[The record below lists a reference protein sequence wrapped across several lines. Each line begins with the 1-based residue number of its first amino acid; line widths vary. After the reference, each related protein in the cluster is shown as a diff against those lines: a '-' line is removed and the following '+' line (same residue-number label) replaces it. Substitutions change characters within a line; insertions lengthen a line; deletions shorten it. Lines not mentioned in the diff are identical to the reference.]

1 MCRQIRSSGMSP
13 KSVKIIAEAG
23 VNHNGSLEIAKQ
35 LIDSAADSGA
45 DFVKF
50 QTFRAE
56 ALVTRSAKK
65 AEYQLRQP
73 YGDDN
78 QLEMLKSYEI
88 DQAGHVDLIQH
99 CQVRGIKFLSSPFDL
114 QSIDLLV
121 DLGIQ
126 IIKIPSGEITN
137 KPYLIH
143 VARQGKPVVLS
154 TGLSSLDEVS
164 EAVRILV
171 TNGLAEEGITLLHC
185 NTQYPTPIDEVN
197 LRAMVSMKSALGVAI
212 GLSDHTEG
220 ITTPIAAVALGAC
233 VIEKH
238 LTLDKALV
246 GPDHA
251 ASLTPDKFREMV
263 SSIRDVERA
272 MGDGIKRPS
281 SGELKNLFSVRKSIV
296 ASRTI
301 SAGDLFSSENLAVKR
316 PGSGISPMEWENVVG
331 TRAKWGFEIDELIR
345 V

>member
-1 MCRQIRSSGMSP
+1 MN
-13 KSVKIIAEAG
+13 KEVKIIAEAG
-23 VNHNGSLEIAKQ
+23 VNHGGSLEIAKQ
-35 LIDSAADSGA
+35 LIDSAADAGA

-56 ALVTRSAKK
+56 ALVTSFAKK
-65 AEYQLRQP
+65 AEYQLRQE
-73 YGDDN
+73 YGGDN
-78 QLEMLKSYEI
+78 QYGMLKEYEL
-88 DQAGHVDLIQH
+88 DRPGHVDLIRH
-99 CQVRGIKFLSSPFDL
+99 CRERGIEFLSSPFDL

-121 DLGIQ
+121 DLGTR

-137 KPYLIH
+137 KPYLMH
-143 VARQGKPVVLS
+143 VARQGKPVLMS

-164 EAVRILV
+164 RAFEILI
-171 TNGLAEEGITLLHC
+171 TNGLDEEGITILHC
-185 NTQYPTPIDEVN
+185 NSQYPTPIDEVN
-197 LRAMVSMKSALGVAI
+197 LRAMTSMKSAFGVPV

-238 LTLDKALV
+238 LTLDKSLV

-251 ASLTPDKFREMV
+251 ASLIPEEFNEMV
-263 SSIRDVERA
+263 SSIREVEKA

-281 SGELKNLFSVRKSIV
+281 QGELDNLFAVRKSIV
-296 ASRTI
+296 AAKRI
-301 SAGDLFSSENLAVKR
+301 YAGDLFSSENLAVKR
-316 PGSGISPMEWENVVG
+316 PGSGISPMHWDNVVG
-331 TRAKWGFEIDELIR
+331 TRSKWDFDIDELIQ

>member
-1 MCRQIRSSGMSP
+1 MN
-13 KSVKIIAEAG
+13 KAVKIIAEAG
-23 VNHNGSLEIAKQ
+23 VNHGGSLEMAKQ

-65 AEYQLRQP
+65 AEYQLRQE

-78 QLEMLKSYEI
+78 QYGMLKNYEL
-88 DQAGHVDLIQH
+88 DQAGHVDLILH
-99 CQVRGIKFLSSPFDL
+99 CRERGIEFLSSPFDL

-121 DLGIQ
+121 NLGIQ
-126 IIKIPSGEITN
+126 IIKTPSGEITN

-143 VARQGKPVVLS
+143 VARQGKPVVMS
-154 TGLSSLDEVS
+154 TGLSSFDEVS
-164 EAVRILV
+164 RALQILI
-171 TNGLAEEGITLLHC
+171 TNGLDEESITILHC
-185 NTQYPTPIDEVN
+185 NSQYPTPIDEVN
-197 LRAMVSMKSALGVAI
+197 LRAMTSMKSAFGVPI

-238 LTLDKALV
+238 LTLDKSLA

-251 ASLTPDKFREMV
+251 ASLTPEEFTEMV
-263 SSIRDVERA
+263 SSIRDVEKA

-281 SGELKNLFSVRKSIV
+281 PGELKNLFAVRKSIV
-296 ASRTI
+296 ASRRI

-316 PGSGISPMEWENVVG
+316 PGSGISPMNWDNVVG
-331 TRAKWGFEIDELIR
+331 TRSKWDFDIDELIR

>member
-1 MCRQIRSSGMSP
+1 MNEA
-13 KSVKIIAEAG
+13 VKIIAEAG
-23 VNHNGSLEIAKQ
+23 VNHGGSLEMAKQ

-65 AEYQLRQP
+65 AEYQLRQD

-78 QLEMLKSYEI
+78 QYGMLKNCEL
-88 DQAGHVDLIQH
+88 DQAGHVDLILH
-99 CQVRGIKFLSSPFDL
+99 CRDRGIEFLSSPFDL

-126 IIKIPSGEITN
+126 IIKTPSGEITN

-143 VARQGKPVVLS
+143 VARQGKPVVMS
-154 TGLSSLDEVS
+154 TGLSSFDEVS
-164 EAVRILV
+164 RALQILI
-171 TNGLAEEGITLLHC
+171 TNGLDEKGITILHC
-185 NTQYPTPIDEVN
+185 NSQYPTPIDEVN
-197 LRAMVSMKSALGVAI
+197 LRAMTSMKSAFGVPI

-238 LTLDKALV
+238 LTLDKSLA

-251 ASLTPDKFREMV
+251 ASLIPEEFKEMV
-263 SSIRDVERA
+263 SSIRDVEKA

-281 SGELKNLFSVRKSIV
+281 PGELKNLFAVRKSIV
-296 ASRTI
+296 ASKKI
-301 SAGDLFSSENLAVKR
+301 YAGDLFSSENLAVKR
-316 PGSGISPMEWENVVG
+316 PGSGISPMNWDNVVG
-331 TRAKWGFEIDELIR
+331 TRSKWDFDIDELIR

>member
-1 MCRQIRSSGMSP
+1 MN
-13 KSVKIIAEAG
+13 KAVKIIAEAG
-23 VNHNGSLEIAKQ
+23 VNHGGSLEVAKQ

-65 AEYQLRQP
+65 AEYQLRQE

-78 QLEMLKSYEI
+78 QYGMLKNYEL
-88 DQAGHVDLIQH
+88 DQAGHVDLILH
-99 CQVRGIKFLSSPFDL
+99 CRERGIEFLSSPFDL

-126 IIKIPSGEITN
+126 IIKTPSGEITN

-143 VARQGKPVVLS
+143 VARQGKPVVMS
-154 TGLSSLDEVS
+154 TGLSSFDEVS
-164 EAVRILV
+164 RALQILI
-171 TNGLAEEGITLLHC
+171 TNGLDEKGITILHC
-185 NTQYPTPIDEVN
+185 NSQYPTPIDEVN
-197 LRAMVSMKSALGVAI
+197 LRAMTSMKSAFGIPI

-238 LTLDKALV
+238 LTLDRSLA

-251 ASLTPDKFREMV
+251 ASLTPEEFTEMV
-263 SSIRDVERA
+263 SSIRDVEKA

-281 SGELKNLFSVRKSIV
+281 PGELKNLFAVRKSIV
-296 ASRTI
+296 ASKTI

-316 PGSGISPMEWENVVG
+316 PGSGISPMNWDNVVG
-331 TRAKWGFEIDELIR
+331 TRSKWDFDIDELIR

>member
-1 MCRQIRSSGMSP
+1 MN
-13 KSVKIIAEAG
+13 KAVKIIAEAG
-23 VNHNGSLEIAKQ
+23 VNHGGSLEVAKQ

-65 AEYQLRQP
+65 AEYQLRQE

-78 QLEMLKSYEI
+78 QYGMLKNYEL
-88 DQAGHVDLIQH
+88 DQAGHVDLILH
-99 CQVRGIKFLSSPFDL
+99 CRERGIEFLSSPFDL

-126 IIKIPSGEITN
+126 IIKTPSGEITN

-143 VARQGKPVVLS
+143 VARQGKPVVMS
-154 TGLSSLDEVS
+154 TGLSSFDEVS
-164 EAVRILV
+164 RALQILI
-171 TNGLAEEGITLLHC
+171 TNGLDEKGITILHC
-185 NTQYPTPIDEVN
+185 NSQYPTPIDEVN
-197 LRAMVSMKSALGVAI
+197 LRAMTSMKSAFGVPI

-238 LTLDKALV
+238 LTLDRSLA

-251 ASLTPDKFREMV
+251 ASLTPEEFTEMV
-263 SSIRDVERA
+263 SSIRDVEKA

-281 SGELKNLFSVRKSIV
+281 PGELKNLFAVRKSIV
-296 ASRTI
+296 ASKTI

-316 PGSGISPMEWENVVG
+316 PGSGISPMNWDNVVG
-331 TRAKWGFEIDELIR
+331 TRSKWDFDIDELIR

>member
-1 MCRQIRSSGMSP
+1 
-13 KSVKIIAEAG
+13 
-23 VNHNGSLEIAKQ
+23 
-35 LIDSAADSGA
+35 
-45 DFVKF
+45 
-50 QTFRAE
+50 
-56 ALVTRSAKK
+56 
-65 AEYQLRQP
+65 
-73 YGDDN
+73 
-78 QLEMLKSYEI
+78 
-88 DQAGHVDLIQH
+88 
-99 CQVRGIKFLSSPFDL
+99 
-114 QSIDLLV
+114 
-121 DLGIQ
+121 
-126 IIKIPSGEITN
+126 
-137 KPYLIH
+137 
-143 VARQGKPVVLS
+143 
-154 TGLSSLDEVS
+154 
-164 EAVRILV
+164 
-171 TNGLAEEGITLLHC
+171 
-185 NTQYPTPIDEVN
+185 
-197 LRAMVSMKSALGVAI
+197 MKSALGVAI

-281 SGELKNLFSVRKSIV
+281 SGELKNLFAVRKSIV

-331 TRAKWGFEIDELIR
+331 TRAKWDFEIDELIR

>member
-1 MCRQIRSSGMSP
+1 MNEA
-13 KSVKIIAEAG
+13 VKIIAEAG
-23 VNHNGSLEIAKQ
+23 VNHGGSLEMAKQ

-65 AEYQLRQP
+65 AEYQFRQE

-78 QLEMLKSYEI
+78 QYGMLKNYEL
-88 DQAGHVDLIQH
+88 DQAGHVDLILH
-99 CQVRGIKFLSSPFDL
+99 CRERGIEFLSSPFDL

-121 DLGIQ
+121 NLGIQ

-143 VARQGKPVVLS
+143 VARQGKPVVMS
-154 TGLSSLDEVS
+154 TGLSSFDEVS
-164 EAVRILV
+164 KALQVLI
-171 TNGLAEEGITLLHC
+171 TNGLDENGITILHC
-185 NTQYPTPIDEVN
+185 NSQYPAPIDEVN
-197 LRAMVSMKSALGVAI
+197 LRAMTSMKSAFGVPI

-220 ITTPIAAVALGAC
+220 ITIPIAAVALGAC

-238 LTLDKALV
+238 LTLDRSLA

-251 ASLTPDKFREMV
+251 ASLTPEEFTEMV
-263 SSIRDVERA
+263 SSIRDVEKA

-281 SGELKNLFSVRKSIV
+281 PGELNNLFAVRKSIV
-296 ASRTI
+296 ASKKI
-301 SAGDLFSSENLAVKR
+301 YIGELFSSENLAVKR
-316 PGSGISPMEWENVVG
+316 PGSGISPMHWDDVVG
-331 TRAKWGFEIDELIR
+331 TRSKWDFDIDELIR

>member
-1 MCRQIRSSGMSP
+1 MN
-13 KSVKIIAEAG
+13 KAVKIIAEAG
-23 VNHNGSLEIAKQ
+23 VNHGGSLEVAKQ

-65 AEYQLRQP
+65 AEYQLRQE

-78 QLEMLKSYEI
+78 QYGMLKNYEL
-88 DQAGHVDLIQH
+88 DQAGHVDLILH
-99 CQVRGIKFLSSPFDL
+99 CRERGIEFLSSPFDL

-126 IIKIPSGEITN
+126 IIKTPSGEITN

-143 VARQGKPVVLS
+143 VARQGKPVVMS
-154 TGLSSLDEVS
+154 TGLSSFDEVS
-164 EAVRILV
+164 RALQILI
-171 TNGLAEEGITLLHC
+171 TNGLDEKGITILHC
-185 NTQYPTPIDEVN
+185 NSQYPTPIDEVN
-197 LRAMVSMKSALGVAI
+197 LRAMTSMKSAFGIPI

-238 LTLDKALV
+238 LTLDRSLA

-251 ASLTPDKFREMV
+251 ASLTPEEFTEMV
-263 SSIRDVERA
+263 SSIRDVEKA

-281 SGELKNLFSVRKSIV
+281 PGELNNLFAVRKSIV
-296 ASRTI
+296 ASKTI

-316 PGSGISPMEWENVVG
+316 PGSGISPMNWDNVVG
-331 TRAKWGFEIDELIR
+331 TRSKWDFDIDELIR

>member
-1 MCRQIRSSGMSP
+1 MN
-13 KSVKIIAEAG
+13 KAVKIIAEAG
-23 VNHNGSLEIAKQ
+23 VNHGGSLEMAKQ

-65 AEYQLRQP
+65 AEYQLRQE

-78 QLEMLKSYEI
+78 QYGMLKNYEL
-88 DQAGHVDLIQH
+88 DQAGHVDLILH
-99 CQVRGIKFLSSPFDL
+99 CRERGIEFLSSPFDL

-121 DLGIQ
+121 NLGIQ
-126 IIKIPSGEITN
+126 IIKTPSGEITN

-143 VARQGKPVVLS
+143 VARQGKPVVMS
-154 TGLSSLDEVS
+154 TGLSSFDEVS
-164 EAVRILV
+164 RALQILI
-171 TNGLAEEGITLLHC
+171 TNGLDEESITILHC
-185 NTQYPTPIDEVN
+185 NSQYPTPIDEVN
-197 LRAMVSMKSALGVAI
+197 LRAMTSMKSAFGVPI

-238 LTLDKALV
+238 LTLDKSLV

-251 ASLTPDKFREMV
+251 ASLTPEEFTEMV
-263 SSIRDVERA
+263 SSIRDVEKA

-281 SGELKNLFSVRKSIV
+281 PGELKNLFAVRKSIV
-296 ASRTI
+296 ASRRI

-316 PGSGISPMEWENVVG
+316 PGSGISPMNWDNVVG
-331 TRAKWGFEIDELIR
+331 TRSKWDFDIDELIR

>member
-1 MCRQIRSSGMSP
+1 MN
-13 KSVKIIAEAG
+13 KAVKIIAEAG
-23 VNHNGSLEIAKQ
+23 VNHGGSLEVAKQ

-65 AEYQLRQP
+65 AEYQLRQE

-78 QLEMLKSYEI
+78 QYGMLKNYEL
-88 DQAGHVDLIQH
+88 DQAGHVDLILH
-99 CQVRGIKFLSSPFDL
+99 CRERGIEFLSSPFDL

-126 IIKIPSGEITN
+126 IIKTPSGEITN

-143 VARQGKPVVLS
+143 VARQGKPVVMS
-154 TGLSSLDEVS
+154 TGLSSFDEVS
-164 EAVRILV
+164 RALQILI
-171 TNGLAEEGITLLHC
+171 TNGLDEKGITILHC
-185 NTQYPTPIDEVN
+185 NSQYPTPIDEVN
-197 LRAMVSMKSALGVAI
+197 LRAMTSMKSAFGIPI

-238 LTLDKALV
+238 LTLDRSLA

-251 ASLTPDKFREMV
+251 ASLIPEEFKEMV
-263 SSIRDVERA
+263 SSIRDVEKA

-281 SGELKNLFSVRKSIV
+281 PGELKNLFAVRKSIV
-296 ASRTI
+296 ASKTI

-316 PGSGISPMEWENVVG
+316 PGSGISPMNWDNVVG
-331 TRAKWGFEIDELIR
+331 TRSKWDFDIDELIR

>member
-1 MCRQIRSSGMSP
+1 MN
-13 KSVKIIAEAG
+13 KAVKIIAEAG
-23 VNHNGSLEIAKQ
+23 VNHGGSLEVAKQ

-65 AEYQLRQP
+65 AEYQLRQE

-78 QLEMLKSYEI
+78 QYGMLKNYEL
-88 DQAGHVDLIQH
+88 DQAGHVDLILH
-99 CQVRGIKFLSSPFDL
+99 CRERGIEFLSSPFDL

-126 IIKIPSGEITN
+126 IIKTPSGEITN

-143 VARQGKPVVLS
+143 VARQGKPVVMS
-154 TGLSSLDEVS
+154 TGLSSFDEVS
-164 EAVRILV
+164 RALQILI
-171 TNGLAEEGITLLHC
+171 TNGLDEKGITILHC
-185 NTQYPTPIDEVN
+185 NSQYPTPIDEVN
-197 LRAMVSMKSALGVAI
+197 LRAMTSMKSAFGIPI

-220 ITTPIAAVALGAC
+220 ITTPIAVVALGAC

-238 LTLDKALV
+238 LTLDRSLA

-251 ASLTPDKFREMV
+251 ASLTPEEFTEMV
-263 SSIRDVERA
+263 SSIRDVEKA

-281 SGELKNLFSVRKSIV
+281 PGELKNLFAVRKSIV
-296 ASRTI
+296 ASKTI

-316 PGSGISPMEWENVVG
+316 PGSGISPMNWDNVVG
-331 TRAKWGFEIDELIR
+331 TRSKWDFDIDELIR